1 VLENKD
7 RIPHHIETLTQMKH
21 LIKHKKYDKLVE
33 KLQDLDLIAP
43 PVLSEL
49 KGKLQGLQSHGT

>member
-21 LIKHKKYDKLVE
+21 MIKHKKYEKLVE

-49 KGKLQGLQSHGT
+49 KGKL